1 MDNEKSDMSTEIGIR
16 QTGGILILSPRGRL
30 VFGTGDVLRQT
41 LLTQFDQGHHRILV
55 DLSQVDFLD
64 SMSIGDLVGA
74 YASITRRGGAMALL
88 NPTKPV
94 RESLRITH
102 MDQLFP
108 IHTSEAAAAA
118 GLNSSS
124 SGSRATL
131 DDFLDS

>member
-1 MDNEKSDMSTEIGIR
+1 MSTDIGIR
-16 QTGGILILSPRGRL
+16 QTGGIVIFSPRGRL
-30 VFGTGDVLRQT
+30 VFGTGDVLRQN
-41 LLTQFDQGHHRILV
+41 LLSHFDQGHHRLLV

-64 SMSIGDLVGA
+64 SMSIGDLVGV
-74 YASITRRGGAMALL
+74 YASVTRRSGAMALL
-88 NPTKPV
+88 NPTKQV

-108 IHTSEAAAAA
+108 IYTSEAAAAA

-124 SGSRATL
+124 SSERRTL